1 MKNSVAITGL
11 GLLSSLGSEVD
22 EFWQNLLSGR
32 SGIRTI
38 SAFDTCSYETR
49 IGGEIDCNVL
59 NRAFSPKEQKRKS
72 KISQM
77 ALVAATRAIEDANL
91 IDTLQLKKAGIFI
104 GSSQGGFSESEHFFK
119 SGFASGKVNPL
130 SVIKSMN
137 SAPTTNISIQ
147 FGINGPT
154 MTIDTACSSSN
165 HAIGMAGELISSGML
180 DTAIVGGVDT
190 PFSPLVFKCWNR
202 LRALSKNNDNPAG
215 ACSPFSKDRNGTVLG
230 EGAGILVLE
239 NSEVAR
245 KRGAR
250 IYGYLAGYGA
260 SSDAFHVTVPNPDG
274 MKVAMRNALERA
286 QIELKDIDMINTH
299 GTGTSLND
307 GNETDSIRE
316 VFGEHASEIS
326 ITGIK
331 ANVGHSLAASGALEA
346 IACLKSLDC
355 QALPPIMNLN
365 SDNRI
370 SELPFVMEESIR
382 RNMRYCMSNSF
393 AFGGSNSV
401 LIFERAGV

>member
-1 MKNSVAITGL
+1 MKNQVAITGM
-11 GLLSSLGSEVD
+11 GILSSLGSEVD
-22 EFWQNLLSGR
+22 EFWDNLLAGR

-38 SAFDTCSYETR
+38 SAFDPHSYETR
-49 IGGEIDCNVL
+49 IGGEVDCNVL
-59 NRAFSPKEQKRKS
+59 NRSFSPKEQKRKS
-72 KISQM
+72 RISQM
-77 ALVAATRAIEDANL
+77 ALVAAAKAIEDANL
-91 IDTLQLKKAGIFI
+91 TDTSQLKRAGAII
-104 GSSQGGFSESEHFFK
+104 GSSQGGFAESEHFFK
-119 SGFASGKVNPL
+119 AGFVNGKVNPL

-137 SAPTTNISIQ
+137 SAPTTNVSIQ

-154 MTIDTACSSSN
+154 MSIDTACSSSN

-190 PFSPLVFKCWNR
+190 PFSPMVFKCWNR
-202 LRALSKNNDNPAG
+202 LRALSKNNDNPEA
-215 ACSPFSKDRNGTVLG
+215 ACSPFSKERNGTVLG
-230 EGAGILVLE
+230 EGAGMLVLE

-245 KRGAR
+245 KRGAK

-260 SSDAFHVTVPNPDG
+260 SSDAYHVTVPNPDG

-307 GNETDSIRE
+307 GNEADSIRD
-316 VFGEHASEIS
+316 VFGDQASNIS

-346 IACLKSLDC
+346 IACLKSLGS

-365 SDNRI
+365 PENRI
-370 SELPFVMEESIR
+370 TELPFVMEESIR
-382 RNMRYCMSNSF
+382 RNMKYCMSNSF

-401 LIFERAGV
+401 LIFERAGA